1 MKPVAFIDID
11 TQADFME
18 PGGKL
23 YAQGAEAIRS
33 NLARLVRLARAQA
46 IPLVSSVDCHGPE
59 DDEFSQYPPHC
70 LKGTPGQAKIRE
82 TTTGREV
89 FVPNT
94 PSSRIPDPTRVHA
107 VLEKQQFSVFSHQ
120 KAEQV
125 FAATTARELVVFGVV
140 TEVCVRFAVLGLLE
154 RGYRVQVVQDAI
166 WPIDRKN
173 GDAALAEFQKKG
185 AVLTTTEA
193 VLRAH
198 GGML

>member
-1 MKPVAFIDID
+1 MRRVAFVDID
-11 TQADFME
+11 TQVDFME
-18 PGGKL
+18 RGGKL
-23 YAQGAEAIRS
+23 YAQGAEAIKS

-46 IPLVSSVDCHGPE
+46 IPLVSSVDAHGP
-59 DDEFSQYPPHC
+59 DDEEFGQYPPHC
-70 LKGTPGQAKIRE
+70 LKGTPGQAKIKE

-94 PSSRIPDPTRVHA
+94 PSSKIPDPTRVHA

-125 FAATTARELVVFGVV
+125 LAATTAREMVVFGVV

-154 RGYRVQVVQDAI
+154 RGYAVQVVEDAV
-166 WPIDRKN
+166 WPIDRKD
-173 GDAALAEFQKKG
+173 GDAALAEFRAKG
-185 AVLTTTEA
+185 ARLTTTEA